1 MIDEK
6 KVIKKLQYRINDFVL
21 KHSDK
26 KDCESAKAYARA
38 KDGQDPKYLNCPD
51 SWLQKCIYSDYEV
64 KEEKPKGPQQ
74 PEEEPGIDMW
84 NGEDEPKNGETV

>member
-26 KDCESAKAYARA
+26 K
-38 KDGQDPKYLNCPD
+38 G
-51 SWLQKCIYSDYEV
+51 YERF
-64 KEEKPKGPQQ
+64 K
-74 PEEEPGIDMW
+74 W
-84 NGEDEPKNGETV
+84 

>member
-26 KDCESAKAYARA
+26 KDCESV
-38 KDGQDPKYLNCPD
+38 QV
-51 SWLQKCIYSDYEV
+51 V
-64 KEEKPKGPQQ
+64 KEFIHLLEEYAEQQ
-74 PEEEPGIDMW
+74 EI
-84 NGEDEPKNGETV
+84 ETFGKE

>member
-26 KDCESAKAYARA
+26 KDCESV
-38 KDGQDPKYLNCPD
+38 QV
-51 SWLQKCIYSDYEV
+51 V
-64 KEEKPKGPQQ
+64 KEFIHLLE
-74 PEEEPGIDMW
+74 
-84 NGEDEPKNGETV
+84 

>member
-26 KDCESAKAYARA
+26 KDCESV
-38 KDGQDPKYLNCPD
+38 QV
-51 SWLQKCIYSDYEV
+51 V
-64 KEEKPKGPQQ
+64 KEFIHLL
-74 PEEEPGIDMW
+74 EEESQKDR
-84 NGEDEPKNGETV
+84 NNRKKNRE